1 MPRRKGDAK
10 ATYKL
15 SDIMSPS
22 FDLPSDHAELIKVYR
37 TVAKAADQRLV
48 RLEKLTGE
56 ENFRIADKWAY
67 ARAIRDIEAW
77 SGSGATRFNVAP
89 PKSTASLQA
98 KIEDIRH
105 FLESPT
111 STKTGIKN
119 IYVTRAAKI
128 NKEYGT
134 NFTWE
139 DIGTFFENKG
149 WKYLAGGGRRTDGKY
164 ESKTVLKAI
173 ATVKKTYSKEDIQKA
188 VNKVKDADIKVPDD
202 QVGRTIRQILK
213 NKKQSKILLD
223 LLYE

>member
-15 SDIMSPS
+15 EQILDPS
-22 FDLPSDHAELIKVYR
+22 FELPTDQSELLKVYR

-48 RLEKLTGE
+48 RLEKLTAE

-67 ARAIRDIEAW
+67 ARARRDIEAW

-89 PKSTASLQA
+89 PKSMASLQA
-98 KIEDIRH
+98 KIEDIKH
-105 FLESPT
+105 FLETPT
-111 STKTGIKN
+111 STKSGIKTV
-119 IYVTRAAKI
+119 YVNRANSI

-139 DIGTFFENKG
+139 EMGTFFEDKG
-149 WKYLAGGGRRTDGKY
+149 WKYLAGGGRSNDGKY

-173 ATVKKTYSKEDIQKA
+173 ATVKKTFSKEDLEKA
-188 VNKVKDADIKVPDD
+188 IDRTKSADIKVPDD

-213 NKKQSKILLD
+213 SKKQSRILKD
-223 LLYE
+223 LIYE